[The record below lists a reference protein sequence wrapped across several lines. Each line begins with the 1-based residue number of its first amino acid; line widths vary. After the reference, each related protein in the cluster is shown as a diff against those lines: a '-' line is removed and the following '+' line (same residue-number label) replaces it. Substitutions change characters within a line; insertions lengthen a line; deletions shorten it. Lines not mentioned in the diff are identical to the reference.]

1 MPEKLMRNSERTG
14 TDRFM
19 ESRGKPDHKKT
30 KRTVEK
36 DTEQFWKSIWCIITV
51 EGAIE

>member
-1 MPEKLMRNSERTG
+1 MKNITET
-14 TDRFM
+14 
-19 ESRGKPDHKKT
+19 
-30 KRTVEK
+30 TVEK